1 MPESE
6 AEQLARAVRAL
17 EPLAEEACSS
27 LQRQLKIAPLAL
39 LASLVLSPGEH
50 VVTIFDASFH
60 ERGAQRVCTVAGK
73 PPNPADHVSEAVA
86 SA

>member
-1 MPESE
+1 VVFRDVFMMPESE

-50 VVTIFDASFH
+50 VVTM
-60 ERGAQRVCTVAGK
+60 
-73 PPNPADHVSEAVA
+73 
-86 SA
+86 